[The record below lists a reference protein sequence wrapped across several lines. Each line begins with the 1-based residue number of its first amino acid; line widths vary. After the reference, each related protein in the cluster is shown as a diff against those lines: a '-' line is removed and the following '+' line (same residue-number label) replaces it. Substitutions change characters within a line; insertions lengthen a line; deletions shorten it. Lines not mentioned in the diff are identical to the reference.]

1 MSANLPHLKL
11 YIKINHQKKI
21 YDFLQK
27 KIYIIVGQFFMPEP
41 NKIKC
46 LCVLNIHKHYG
57 YIYYLQQMYIYPK
70 TIVKGYMSGCSQ

>member
-11 YIKINHQKKI
+11 YIKINHQKKYMI
-21 YDFLQK
+21 FCK
-27 KIYIIVGQFFMPEP
+27 NIYIIVGQFFMPEP

-46 LCVLNIHKHYG
+46 LCVLNIHKHYR

-70 TIVKGYMSGCSQ
+70 TKVKGYMSGCSQ